1 MDGIGSII
9 INTQAEGGW
18 TLVDNT
24 VLFIG
29 ALTIG
34 FDGHAS
40 AMDATSLPEP
50 LTTQLLRGL
59 MRQLS
64 SDFQIIK
71 KEKTPLA
78 YTGVHNKGSWPEP
91 WHSEHWSG
99 R

>member
-1 MDGIGSII
+1 MNGIGSFTAR
-9 INTQAEGGW
+9 TQAEGGW
-18 TLVDNT
+18 ALVDND
-24 VLFIG
+24 LIFIG

-40 AMDATSLPEP
+40 AMAATSLPE
-50 LTTQLLRGL
+50 LLATQLSQGL
-59 MRQLS
+59 MRPLS

-78 YTGVHNKGSWPEP
+78 YTGAHNKGSWPEP
-91 WHSEHWSG
+91 WHSEHRSG